1 MRLRTISYPSPDLY
15 THTHI
20 TSVHFHHNII
30 DAHVLDLHVG
40 PDGSTSKQSS
50 SANGTSGHGSGILGR
65 AAAGLRVTG
74 GVLAQASGV
83 RGVAAG
89 DGNDL
94 SGQSSVGGSR
104 RRNTGSVRNVAA
116 GRGTRVG
123 VGGLVVGLGAVCG
136 CGVVGGQD
144 GVEDVQDTVGEQ
156 DVGGDDAGAVHEDFT
171 VDDGDGD
178 VVAAEGGN
186 CAVGQRAA
194 VGDGAVDD
202 VVLQDRGGFFGG
214 QVGEGGADVLEGGVV
229 WCEDGQIGGGCDGFG
244 EAGCVDGTE
253 EGAETGFLSD
263 GADVRRE
270 GEQTIDNVDHSTIE
284 GNVLVVLLVYIQVG
298 LNQSESTYSF
308 SNRDIVLESRDHNDL
323 AVAYTAFDNL
333 TTSDIG
339 KGSVVEQSSGEGRSL
354 CDVLRAELANENVV
368 VEKSLE
374 EALLAGR
381 GQYTGAVQCV
391 QSIVGRSQQCNVL
404 GASECGCKIRLALQ
418 QADEGGQ
425 VLVAGEDRG
434 EVGGAGVFLSS
445 SSNDCSCSEEG
456 LSELHDEYA

>member
-1 MRLRTISYPSPDLY
+1 M
-15 THTHI
+15 
-20 TSVHFHHNII
+20 
-30 DAHVLDLHVG
+30 
-40 PDGSTSKQSS
+40 
-50 SANGTSGHGSGILGR
+50 
-65 AAAGLRVTG
+65 
-74 GVLAQASGV
+74 
-83 RGVAAG
+83 
-89 DGNDL
+89 
-94 SGQSSVGGSR
+94 
-104 RRNTGSVRNVAA
+104 
-116 GRGTRVG
+116 
-123 VGGLVVGLGAVCG
+123 
-136 CGVVGGQD
+136 
-144 GVEDVQDTVGEQ
+144 EDTVGEQ
-156 DVGGDDAGAVHEDFT
+156 DVGGDDAGAVYKDFT
-171 VDDGDGD
+171 VDNGDGD
-178 VVAAEGGN
+178 VVAAESGD
-186 CAVGQRAA
+186 CAVGKRAA

-214 QVGEGGADVLEGGVV
+214 QVGEGGANVLEGGVV

-270 GEQTIDNVDHSTIE
+270 GEQTIDNVDHSTIK

-368 VEKSLE
+368 VEKSLK

-404 GASECGCKIRLALQ
+404 GASECGSKIRLALQ